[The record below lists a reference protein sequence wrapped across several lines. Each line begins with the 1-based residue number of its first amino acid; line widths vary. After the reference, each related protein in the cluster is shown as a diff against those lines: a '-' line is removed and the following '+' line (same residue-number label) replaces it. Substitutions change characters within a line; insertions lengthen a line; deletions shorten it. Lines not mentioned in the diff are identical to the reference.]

1 MSSAANKKFSRKRLI
16 FLIGGISLFWL
27 ILEINLFR
35 IQIVNNERYAKMAA
49 NQYLKKIPLPA
60 RRGLV
65 LDCNG
70 NQLISNTLHYDL
82 AADPKLIKNKKRL
95 AGICAAR
102 FNRSREYF
110 LNRLKQ
116 KSRFVYLRR
125 KVPYATIQPILK
137 LNDAGIITP
146 ENFRREYPYGPYA
159 AQLLGFTDP
168 DDKGLSGLEL
178 QFDDILRGKDG
189 NAVLQYDGPRR
200 VFFNADNPIKRPDNG
215 LNIQLTIDKNIQ
227 TVVDQELAEGV
238 KNMRAKSGMAVVVD
252 PYSGRVLAMANY
264 PSFDPNRQ
272 QNYGQEVKRNRVITD
287 VYEPGSTMKIIT
299 AAILLQERLKKRDDL
314 VFCEN
319 GSFRLY
325 NRTFSDT
332 KKHGWLTLQ
341 GAVEKS
347 SNIGIIKLSAAIDK
361 NTMFR
366 FLKNF
371 GFGSKTGIG
380 LIGEAEGSL
389 LPPQKWNKITKAS
402 LSFGYGI
409 SVTTL
414 QMAMAYAAL
423 ANGGY
428 AVQPVAIKRVED
440 STGGVLL
447 ASSPPQG
454 KGDPALDPRVAYL
467 ITDILSD
474 DTARIPS
481 FGEESVLK
489 LDRPAAVKTGTTTDF
504 RDNWTVGYTP
514 DLVVGVWT
522 GNADNEPMRDISG
535 VDGAAPIWHDFMEMA
550 LRGRPAR
557 QFPRPDG
564 LVEVEVCALSGL
576 LPGPDCP
583 HRVSELFLA
592 GSEPTERCH
601 LHQRIAIDRATG
613 LRADETTPPERIV
626 EKVYLNLPPEAKAWA
641 RERGLPQ
648 PPPTA
653 ETAAAA
659 EGQRLAQV
667 PVGAQPL
674 LMAEPDAGA
683 VYQLD
688 PGLSRE
694 AQKIRVSA
702 RPAADA
708 VLSEVTLLL
717 DGRPLAHFGAPP
729 YEVVW
734 ALEPGEH
741 SFRAEG
747 LTATGE
753 RVVSDPVRITVLP

>member
-325 NRTFSDT
+325 NRIFSDT

-414 QMAMAYAAL
+414 QMAMAYASAV
-423 ANGGY
+423 NGGY
-428 AVQPVAIKRVED
+428 LYQPYIIDHFENEAGEISNQARPQIVRQIISKEISEQLKAFMRGVVTKGTGKKAAVAGIKVGGKTGTARKLKKDRSGYHSKKYIASFVGFAPYEKPEFVCAIVMDEPKKSFYGGGAAAPVFSKIIKRIINLGSNAERYRYTESQSKKALIKKITD
-440 STGGVLL
+440 L
-447 ASSPPQG
+447 
-454 KGDPALDPRVAYL
+454 PALDGFNIA
-467 ITDILSD
+467 S
-474 DTARIPS
+474 A
-481 FGEESVLK
+481 EELLK
-489 LDRPAAVKTGTTTDF
+489 A
-504 RDNWTVGYTP
+504 
-514 DLVVGVWT
+514 
-522 GNADNEPMRDISG
+522 RDIAYETEGRGRVVKSHSIDDGTVILHSG
-535 VDGAAPIWHDFMEMA
+535 SLQVKNGAVPKLTGLTLREALAKVDMSKFRIE
-550 LRGRPAR
+550 LRGKNR
-557 QFPRPDG
+557 G
-564 LVEVEVCALSGL
+564 M
-576 LPGPDCP
+576 
-583 HRVSELFLA
+583 
-592 GSEPTERCH
+592 
-601 LHQRIAIDRATG
+601 
-613 LRADETTPPERIV
+613 
-626 EKVYLNLPPEAKAWA
+626 VYKQE
-641 RERGLPQ
+641 PQ
-648 PPPTA
+648 PGKRIKTR
-653 ETAAAA
+653 T
-659 EGQRLAQV
+659 
-667 PVGAQPL
+667 
-674 LMAEPDAGA
+674 
-683 VYQLD
+683 
-688 PGLSRE
+688 
-694 AQKIRVSA
+694 
-702 RPAADA
+702 
-708 VLSEVTLLL
+708 TLT
-717 DGRPLAHFGAPP
+717 
-729 YEVVW
+729 
-734 ALEPGEH
+734 
-741 SFRAEG
+741 
-747 LTATGE
+747 LTC
-753 RVVSDPVRITVLP
+753 R